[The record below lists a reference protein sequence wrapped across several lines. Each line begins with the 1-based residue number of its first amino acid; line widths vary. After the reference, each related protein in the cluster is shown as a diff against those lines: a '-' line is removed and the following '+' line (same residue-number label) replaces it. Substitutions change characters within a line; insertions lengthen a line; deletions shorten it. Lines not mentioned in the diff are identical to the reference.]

1 MKIILLQN
9 KFFAGGYKIDK
20 MNALAD
26 IRHFPA
32 YNAANCRR
40 TESTVKYTENRTGKF
55 ALKQNLMV
63 DLSLKWSIMNLEAS
77 FRRLNMF
84 FHVRLYRMKVLQ
96 YFNSI

>member
-32 YNAANCRR
+32 YNAA
-40 TESTVKYTENRTGKF
+40 KF

>member
-40 TESTVKYTENRTGKF
+40 TESTQKIEPG
-55 ALKQNLMV
+55 
-63 DLSLKWSIMNLEAS
+63 SL
-77 FRRLNMF
+77 R
-84 FHVRLYRMKVLQ
+84 
-96 YFNSI
+96 